1 MDRVNTTTQ
10 EVFNA
15 LGQLRAAGPAAQPIP
30 DVLHARLKTFV
41 ERAMRNAVEAG
52 FNQRDAHDIGYVL
65 SALADEVVLS
75 LGIDGVRDF
84 WIPRLLQLQLFNEN
98 TAGDGVFLR
107 IQSMLADSSRA
118 EVLRVYY
125 SALLFGFRGRYAIRG
140 GEIELADVIER
151 TAYALRQFGAM
162 ASPPLSPSAVAK
174 AAKSKTGRRFP
185 IVWIS
190 AVVLVLSLGL
200 FGLLI
205 YLGADQAKVVAEQL
219 AADAPATE

>member
-1 MDRVNTTTQ
+1 MDRVNKTTQ

-15 LGQLRAAGPAAQPIP
+15 LGQLRAAGPTAEPIP

-41 ERAMRNAVEAG
+41 ERAMRNAVEVG

-65 SALADEVVLS
+65 AALTDEVVLS

-84 WIPRLLQLQLFNEN
+84 WIPRMLQLQLFNEN

-107 IQSMLADSSRA
+107 IQSMLSDPGRAD
-118 EVLRVYY
+118 VLRVYY

-151 TAYALRQFGAM
+151 TAHTLRQFGTL
-162 ASPPLSPSAVAK
+162 ASPPLSPSAIAK
-174 AAKSKTGRRFP
+174 ATKSKSGRRFP
-185 IVWIS
+185 VVWVS
-190 AVVLVLSLGL
+190 AFVLVLSVVL
-200 FGLLI
+200 FGVLI
-205 YLGADQAKVVAEQL
+205 FLGDDQADTVAERL
-219 AADAPATE
+219 AADAPEAE